1 MSQFSGKAAR
11 RAGGDVDVY
20 TGLLFVATIVLAVGV
35 YFLATTNMDHSA
47 SGPNTGDGGLFK
59 IVQR

>member
-11 RAGGDVDVY
+11 RSGGDIDVY

-35 YFLATTNMDHSA
+35 YMLATTNMSHSA
-47 SGPNTGDGGLFK
+47 GQGGSDGGIFK
-59 IVQR
+59 IVQ